1 MTEPHPTEI
10 GSVLELREVC
20 VSFDIGRKQTVHAV
34 SGVSFGINRKET
46 LGLVG
51 ESGCGKSSLA
61 RAIVQL
67 PPPTSGH
74 VLLAGRDLTAMDA
87 GSLRAIRSRIQM
99 VFQDP
104 VSSLNPGRRIGRS
117 IAEPLRVMGV
127 KDKAGITFKVRRMM
141 SAVGLAPEQY
151 EDQVPG
157 RLSGG
162 QCQRVSIARALMT
175 RPDVL
180 ICDEPVSAL
189 DVSVQARI
197 LNLLNRIK
205 TDFGLAMLF
214 ISHDL
219 AVVKRVSDRVAV
231 MYLGTICELAP
242 AELLYSSPAHPYT
255 AALLNAIPQPRL
267 GNRRSTDIA
276 VANDIPSS
284 IGPPAGCRFHPRC
297 PRKKTLCAEQAP
309 LISEITNGHYVV
321 CHFPFIHT
329 LPQRE
334 ESKVML

>member
-1 MTEPHPTEI
+1 MTALHPTEI
-10 GSVLELREVC
+10 GPVLDVRDIH
-20 VSFDIGRKQTVHAV
+20 VSFNIGRKQTVHAV
-34 SGVSFGINRKET
+34 SGVSFGIDRMET

-67 PPPTSGH
+67 PPPTSGR

-117 IAEPLRVMGV
+117 IAEPLRVMGI
-127 KDKAGITFKVRRMM
+127 KDKAEITSRVRKMM
-141 SAVGLAPEQY
+141 AAVGLDPGQY

-189 DVSVQARI
+189 DVSVQAQI
-197 LNLLNRIK
+197 LNLLNKIK
-205 TDFGLAMLF
+205 ADFGLAMLF

-231 MYLGTICELAP
+231 MYLGSVCELAP
-242 AELLYSSPAHPYT
+242 VEALYCRPAHPYT
-255 AALLNAIPQPRL
+255 AALLSAIPQPVP
-267 GNRRSTDIA
+267 GNRRLADIM
-276 VANDIPSS
+276 VPNDFPPFVDPPS
-284 IGPPAGCRFHPRC
+284 GCRFHPRC
-297 PRKKTLCAEQAP
+297 PRMKAPCTEQPP
-309 LISEITNGHYVV
+309 LMSEIENGHHVA
-321 CHFPFIHT
+321 CHFP
-329 LPQRE
+329 LLE
-334 ESKVML
+334 NLSE

>member
-74 VLLAGRDLTAMDA
+74 VLLDGRDLTAMDA

-104 VSSLNPGRRIGRS
+104 ASSLNPGRRIGRS
-117 IAEPLRVMGV
+117 IAEPLRVLAGM
-127 KDKAGITFKVRRMM
+127 DKAGITARVRRMM
-141 SAVGLAPEQY
+141 AAVGLDPGQY
-151 EDQVPG
+151 EDQFPG

-189 DVSVQARI
+189 DVSVQAQI
-197 LNLLNRIK
+197 LNLLNTIK
-205 TDFGLAMLF
+205 TEFGLAMLF

-219 AVVKRVSDRVAV
+219 AVVKRISDRVAV
-231 MYLGTICELAP
+231 MYLGTVCELAP
-242 AELLYSSPAHPYT
+242 AEILYSRPAHPYT
-255 AALLNAIPQPRL
+255 AAMLNAIPQPL
-267 GNRRSTDIA
+267 PGNRRSSDITA
-276 VANDIPSS
+276 ANDFPLFT
-284 IGPPAGCRFHPRC
+284 GPPSGCRFHPRC
-297 PRKKTLCAEQAP
+297 QRMKTLCTEQTP
-309 LISEITNGHYVV
+309 SMWEIATGHHVA
-321 CHFPFIHT
+321 CHFPLFEN
-329 LPQRE
+329 LSQ
-334 ESKVML
+334 

>member
-1 MTEPHPTEI
+1 MTELYPSEI
-10 GSVLELREVC
+10 GSVLELRDVC
-20 VSFDIGRKQTVHAV
+20 VSFNIGRKQTVHAV
-34 SGVSFGINRKET
+34 SGVSFGIDRQET

-74 VLLAGRDLTAMDA
+74 VFLSGRNLTAMDA

-117 IAEPLRVMGV
+117 IAEPLRVLAGM
-127 KDKAGITFKVRRMM
+127 DKAGITSQVRRMM
-141 SAVGLAPEQY
+141 AAVGLDPGQY
-151 EDQVPG
+151 EDQFPA

-189 DVSVQARI
+189 DVSVQAQI
-197 LNLLNRIK
+197 LNLLNTIK

-231 MYLGTICELAP
+231 MYLGAVCELAP
-242 AELLYSSPAHPYT
+242 AERLYSRPAHPYT
-255 AALLNAIPQPRL
+255 AALLGAIPQPRP
-267 GNRRSTDIA
+267 GNRRSSDITA
-276 VANDIPSS
+276 ANDFPLS
-284 IGPPAGCRFHPRC
+284 IGPPSGCRFHPRC
-297 PRKKTLCAEQAP
+297 PKMKTLCTVQSP
-309 LISEITNGHYVV
+309 PMSEIATGHYVA
-321 CHFPFIHT
+321 CHFP
-329 LPQRE
+329 LLE
-334 ESKVML
+334 NLSSACL

>member
-1 MTEPHPTEI
+1 MTEFHPTEI
-10 GSVLELREVC
+10 GPVLELRDIH
-20 VSFDIGRKQTVHAV
+20 VSFNLGCRQTVHAV
-34 SGVSFGINRKET
+34 SGVSFGIDRQET

-74 VLLAGRDLTAMDA
+74 VLLAGCDLTAMDA
-87 GSLRAIRSRIQM
+87 GALRAIRSRIQM

-127 KDKAGITFKVRRMM
+127 NDKAGITSRVRRMM
-141 SAVGLAPEQY
+141 AAVGLDPGQH
-151 EDQVPG
+151 EDQFPG

-180 ICDEPVSAL
+180 ICDEPVSAM
-189 DVSVQARI
+189 DVSVQAQI
-197 LNLLNRIK
+197 LNLLNTIK

-231 MYLGTICELAP
+231 MYLGTVCELAP
-242 AELLYSSPAHPYT
+242 ADILYTRPAHPYT
-255 AALLNAIPQPRL
+255 AALLNAIPQPL
-267 GNRRSTDIA
+267 PGNRRSTDSTVPYEIS
-276 VANDIPSS
+276 SS
-284 IGPPAGCRFHPRC
+284 IGLPSGCRFHPRC
-297 PRKKTLCAEQAP
+297 RQMKALCVKQSP
-309 LISEITNGHYVV
+309 LMSEIENGHHVA
-321 CHFPFIHT
+321 CHFP
-329 LPQRE
+329 LLE
-334 ESKVML
+334 NLSK

>member
-1 MTEPHPTEI
+1 MTELHPTEI
-10 GSVLELREVC
+10 GSVLELRDVC
-20 VSFDIGRKQTVHAV
+20 VSFNIGRKQTVHAV
-34 SGVSFGINRKET
+34 SGVNFGINRQET

-87 GSLRAIRSRIQM
+87 GSLRVIRSRIQM

-104 VSSLNPGRRIGRS
+104 VSSLNPGRRIGRA
-117 IAEPLRVMGV
+117 IAEPLRVLAGM
-127 KDKAGITFKVRRMM
+127 DKAGITTQVRRMM
-141 SAVGLAPEQY
+141 AAVGLDPGQY
-151 EDQVPG
+151 EDQFPG

-189 DVSVQARI
+189 DVSVQAQI
-197 LNLLNRIK
+197 LNLLNTIK

-231 MYLGTICELAP
+231 MYLGAVCELAP
-242 AELLYSSPAHPYT
+242 AEMLYSRPAHPYT
-255 AALLNAIPQPRL
+255 AALLNAIPQPL
-267 GNRRSTDIA
+267 PANRWSTDITA
-276 VANDIPSS
+276 ANDFPLSIDPPS
-284 IGPPAGCRFHPRC
+284 GCRFHLRC
-297 PRKKTLCAEQAP
+297 PRMKTLCAEQSP
-309 LISEITNGHYVV
+309 LMSEIATGHRVA
-321 CHFPFIHT
+321 CHFP
-329 LPQRE
+329 LLE
-334 ESKVML
+334 NL

>member
-1 MTEPHPTEI
+1 MTELYPTET
-10 GSVLELREVC
+10 GSVLELRDVC
-20 VSFDIGRKQTVHAV
+20 VSFNIGRKQTVDAV
-34 SGVSFGINRKET
+34 SGVSFGIDRQET

-104 VSSLNPGRRIGRS
+104 ISSLNPGRRIGRS
-117 IAEPLRVMGV
+117 IAESLRVLAQM
-127 KDKAGITFKVRRMM
+127 DKVEITTQVRRMM
-141 SAVGLAPEQY
+141 TAVGLDPAQH
-151 EDQVPG
+151 EDQFPG

-189 DVSVQARI
+189 DVSVQAQI
-197 LNLLNRIK
+197 LNLLNTIK
-205 TDFGLAMLF
+205 KDFGLAMLF

-219 AVVKRVSDRVAV
+219 AVVKRISDRVAV
-231 MYLGTICELAP
+231 MYLGVVCELAP
-242 AELLYSSPAHPYT
+242 AEMLYSRPAHPYT
-255 AALLNAIPQPRL
+255 ATLLNAIPQPL
-267 GNRRSTDIA
+267 PGNRRSTDIT
-276 VANDIPSS
+276 VANEFPLSSYPPS
-284 IGPPAGCRFHPRC
+284 GCRFHPRC
-297 PRKKTLCAEQAP
+297 PRMNTLCTLQLP
-309 LISEITNGHYVV
+309 PMSEIATGHQVA
-321 CHFPFIHT
+321 CHFPLFEN
-329 LPQRE
+329 LSE
-334 ESKVML
+334 